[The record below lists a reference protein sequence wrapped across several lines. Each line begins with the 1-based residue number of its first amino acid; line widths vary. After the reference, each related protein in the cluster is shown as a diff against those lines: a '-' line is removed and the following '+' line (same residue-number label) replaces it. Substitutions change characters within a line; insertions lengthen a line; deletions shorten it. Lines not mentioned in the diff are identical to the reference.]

1 MSSAPGA
8 MPGCKAMVDTGKIT
22 ALVREA
28 AGFFADRKAAGQIT
42 VKGDCDFVTAV
53 DRAVEGFLREKL
65 TALYPEIQFL
75 SEEQDNSRVDMNSLS
90 WVLDPVDGTTNLMYD
105 SHCSAISLALL
116 DGGEPVLGI
125 IYDPYARELYL
136 AEKGKGSWRNGEKIR
151 VSGQKDLKKS
161 LIAIGTSPY
170 HKADFPEE
178 FDRFRRI
185 FENCL
190 DIRRSGSAALDLAH
204 AACGRLEGFV
214 ERRLKI
220 WDYAAGTLLVRE
232 AGGVVKDY
240 LGNDR
245 AMTLTGDVAAG
256 SPAVVAALV
265 KDYLND

>member
-1 MSSAPGA
+1 M
-8 MPGCKAMVDTGKIT
+8 MDTQKIA
-22 ALVREA
+22 ALVQEA
-28 AGFFADRKAAGQIT
+28 AGLFADRKAAGSVT

-53 DRAVEGFLREKL
+53 DQAVEGFLREKL
-65 TALYPEIQFL
+65 TALYPQIQFL
-75 SEEQDNSRVDMNSLS
+75 SEEQDNSQVDMQGLS

-105 SHCSAISLALL
+105 YHCSAISLGLL

-136 AEKGKGSWRNGEKIR
+136 AEKGKGSFCNGEPIH
-151 VSGQKDLKKS
+151 VSSRRDLKKS
-161 LIAIGTSPY
+161 LIAIGTAPY
-170 HKADFPEE
+170 HKADFPRE

-204 AACGRLEGFV
+204 VACGRLDGYV

-232 AGGVVKDY
+232 AGGVVTDYQGKD
-240 LGNDR
+240 R
-245 AMTLTGDVAAG
+245 TMTLMGDTAAG
-256 SPAVVAALV
+256 NPAVVAALV
-265 KDYLND
+265 EGYLQD